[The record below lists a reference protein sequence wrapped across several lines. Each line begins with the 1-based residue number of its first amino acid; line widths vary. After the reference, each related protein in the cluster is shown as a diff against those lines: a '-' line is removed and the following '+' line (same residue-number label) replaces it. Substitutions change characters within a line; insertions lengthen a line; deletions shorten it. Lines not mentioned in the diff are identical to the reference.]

1 MQSITKNRVKERYT
15 CPGLPLAVYREVA
28 AHLRQVTGVNA
39 ELTVKPLH
47 SGLPDGSAKQRENF
61 DYYASQI
68 EALWLEYP
76 QDLATESQ
84 QRVRAILDYYGKRY
98 QPWET
103 KEDC

>member
-1 MQSITKNRVKERYT
+1 LQSITKNRVKERYT

-39 ELTVKPLH
+39 GLTVKPLQ
-47 SGLPDGSAKQRENF
+47 GDGETF
-61 DYYASQI
+61 DYNASQI

>member
-1 MQSITKNRVKERYT
+1 MQSIIKNKVKERYT

-39 ELTVKPLH
+39 GLIGKPLH
-47 SGLPDGSAKQRENF
+47 GDRETAAEADRETF

-76 QDLATESQ
+76 QDLATESK
-84 QRVRAILDYYGKRY
+84 QRVHAILDYYGNRY

-103 KEDC
+103 KEG

>member
-1 MQSITKNRVKERYT
+1 MQSIIKNRVKERYT

-28 AHLRQVTGVNA
+28 AHLRQVTGVNTG
-39 ELTVKPLH
+39 LIVKPVQ
-47 SGLPDGSAKQRENF
+47 GDGEAF

-76 QDLATESQ
+76 QDLANESKK
-84 QRVRAILDYYGKRY
+84 RVRTILDYYGKRY

-103 KEDC
+103 EANC

>member
-39 ELTVKPLH
+39 GLTVKPLH
-47 SGLPDGSAKQRENF
+47 SGRETF

-84 QRVRAILDYYGKRY
+84 QRVRAILDYYGKHY